1 MGDDDCVM
9 SLWRCSVVPNCSLL
23 LSSVDP
29 LYVVQFF
36 VTKTE
41 RADMFIDGFKFLD
54 VSLQCTLVL
63 CSFVDDDITCD
74 SLFLRARFLFHLILK
89 MNMVIVSWLAETV
102 I

>member
-23 LSSVDP
+23 LFSIDP

-41 RADMFIDGFKFLD
+41 RVDMFIDGFKFLD
-54 VSLQCTLVL
+54 VNLQCTLVH
-63 CSFVDDDITCD
+63 CSFVDDDITCE
-74 SLFLRARFLFHLILK
+74 SLFLRAKLLLHPSSENTWSLYPGSQKL
-89 MNMVIVSWLAETV
+89 
-102 I
+102 